1 MISHA
6 ILKLLIAETAG
17 PCASA
22 PARVNVMADITH
34 THTTHTHTCVCVV
47 CVCVCVCVV
56 CYCMGHSE

>member
-6 ILKLLIAETAG
+6 ILKLLIAETVG

-34 THTTHTHTCVCVV
+34 THNAHTHTRVYVRMRV
-47 CVCVCVCVV
+47 IVWVILSKK
-56 CYCMGHSE
+56 YYKNP